1 VRLTRPIIGWSF
13 YDFANSSFATTILAV
28 IFNRYFA
35 EVIAGGP
42 EGLSW
47 RFFGHQILLPGSAV
61 WSYLVSFSTALVAIS
76 SPLLGAM
83 ADRAGWRKRM
93 LIIYCYLGVA
103 ATLALASVGRGDIG
117 KGILFF
123 IIAYFG
129 FAGGNVF
136 YNALLLD
143 ISKRSEYGKVSGL
156 AWGFGYL
163 GGGLC
168 LALNL
173 VMLEYPQLLG
183 FSEGAFGVRDCI
195 LIAGVWWGLFAIPTV
210 FWVHDRP
217 AEQSRLSLLKLT
229 REGWRRL
236 LVTAREIRRYRQ
248 LVRFLIA
255 FLLFNDGIETVIIM
269 ASIFGAEVVGM
280 SPAELVLFFL
290 IIQGMAMLGS
300 FFFGWLADIIGNKRT
315 LLITLVIWVA
325 VVLWAFKLG
334 WLAGLKTDYYL
345 IGLLAGLVL
354 GGSQS
359 TARAMQAA
367 FTPHQRSAEFF
378 GFFSVSGK
386 FAGIF
391 GTFIYGSAIVLAGG
405 VQGGILVLGVFFIL
419 GGVILLTVRE
429 AAGVAVARE

>member
-1 VRLTRPIIGWSF
+1 MRLTRPIIGWSF

-42 EGLSW
+42 EGLPW

-83 ADRAGWRKRM
+83 ADRAGWRKKM
-93 LIIYCYLGVA
+93 LFIYCYLGVA
-103 ATLALASVGRGDIG
+103 ATLALASVGQGDIG

-123 IIAYFG
+123 TIANFG

-136 YNALLLD
+136 YNALLLNVG
-143 ISKRSEYGKVSGL
+143 KRSEYGKVSGL

-173 VMLEYPQLLG
+173 VMLEYPKLLG

-195 LIAGVWWGLFAIPTV
+195 LVAGVWWGLFAIPAV

-217 AEQSRLSLLKLT
+217 AEQSHLSLLKLT
-229 REGWRRL
+229 REGWQRL

-359 TARAMQAA
+359 TARAMQAT

-378 GFFSVSGK
+378 GFFAVSGK

-391 GTFIYGSAIVLAGG
+391 GAFIYGSAIVFAGG
-405 VQGGILVLGVFFIL
+405 VQAGILILGLFFIL
-419 GGVILLTVRE
+419 GGIILLTVRE